1 VASASDRLRALDIDE
16 ADFETGTCAMAA
28 KLSTELWDA
37 KMEMWE
43 AHGAFETFDVFYD
56 HAMKFKTSANRLR
69 VHIPGDFKLTS
80 HEREK
85 LGQLR
90 IERF

>member
-1 VASASDRLRALDIDE
+1 
-16 ADFETGTCAMAA
+16 MAT
-28 KLSTELWDA
+28 KLSTEIWDA
-37 KMEMWE
+37 KLEKWE
-43 AHGAFETFDVFYD
+43 VQASFETFDVFYD
-56 HAMKFKTSANRLR
+56 HAMRFRTDRGAGRLR

>member
-1 VASASDRLRALDIDE
+1 
-16 ADFETGTCAMAA
+16 MAA
-28 KLSTELWDA
+28 KLSTEIWDA
-37 KMEMWE
+37 KLEKWE
-43 AHGAFETFDVFYD
+43 VQASFETFDVFYD
-56 HAMKFKTSANRLR
+56 HAVRFKTDRVANRLR

-80 HEREK
+80 HDREK

>member
-1 VASASDRLRALDIDE
+1 
-16 ADFETGTCAMAA
+16 MAT

-37 KMEMWE
+37 KLEKWE
-43 AHGAFETFDVFYD
+43 VQASFETFDLFYD
-56 HAMKFKTSANRLR
+56 HAVKLRTDRAANRLR

>member
-1 VASASDRLRALDIDE
+1 
-16 ADFETGTCAMAA
+16 MAA
-28 KLSTELWDA
+28 KLSTEIWDA
-37 KMEMWE
+37 KLEKWE
-43 AHGAFETFDVFYD
+43 VQASFETFDLFYD
-56 HAMKFKTSANRLR
+56 HAMRFRTNRIANRLR
-69 VHIPGDFKLTS
+69 LHIPGDFKLTA